1 MNDKGLTVV
10 ELIIAIFMCVLI
22 ALACYALI
30 KYGNKPVSEMPIWMY
45 WLIGR

>member
-10 ELIIAIFMCVLI
+10 ELIILIFMCTLI
-22 ALACYALI
+22 AIMVYALI
-30 KYGNKPVSEMPIWMY
+30 KYGNKPVSEMPIWVY

>member
-10 ELIIAIFMCVLI
+10 ELIIVIFMCILI
-22 ALACYALI
+22 ALMVYALI

-45 WLIGR
+45 WLIGK